1 MLLELGRV
9 LLYNTKFYTMPS
21 EAASRTRHFKPLSE
35 TTEMYYILMKAQL
48 CTILARLSAP
58 HTTRTADRLIYSL
71 RLRMRVKITC

>member
-58 HTTRTADRLIYSL
+58 HTYPNSRSPNIFVTAKDAS
-71 RLRMRVKITC
+71 